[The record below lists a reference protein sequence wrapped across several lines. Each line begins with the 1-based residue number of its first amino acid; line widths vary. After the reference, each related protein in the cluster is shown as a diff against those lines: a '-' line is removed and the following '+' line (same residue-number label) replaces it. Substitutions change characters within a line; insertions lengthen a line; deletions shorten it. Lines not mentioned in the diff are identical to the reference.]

1 MEVAASIAPNDWIL
15 PALLLEMLAASSVSR
30 PCDNRVLL
38 LENAPLKAKVAAP
51 NDWIC
56 PALLALNARIFM
68 VPARIPPPLSWKTE
82 LLPLAVP
89 ARLNRERSE
98 EHTSELQSP
107 MRNSYAVL

>member
-1 MEVAASIAPNDWIL
+1 MVFIFIFL
-15 PALLLEMLAASSVSR
+15 IFFFIMIRR
-30 PCDNRVLL
+30 PPRSTRTDTLFPYT
-38 LENAPLKAKVAAP
+38 PLFRSP

-89 ARLNRERSE
+89 ARLNREPACAMADALLEIGRA
-98 EHTSELQSP
+98 H
-107 MRNSYAVL
+107 V